1 MNSKSV
7 NDYHIATMLEYW
19 SSSNVIFISDTAI
32 EVILIVD
39 RCNDSLF
46 SVDGLYGTTEK
57 RVV

>member
-19 SSSNVIFISDTAI
+19 SSSNVIFISDNAI

-39 RCNDSLF
+39 RYNDSLF
-46 SVDGLYGTTEK
+46 SVDGLYGTIEK